1 MKTGD
6 ISLLLSETLFKK
18 SFRYE
23 YNQTCIRG
31 PLLGPIKSGCLGQV
45 VVLKTP
51 L

>member
-23 YNQTCIRG
+23 YNQACIRG